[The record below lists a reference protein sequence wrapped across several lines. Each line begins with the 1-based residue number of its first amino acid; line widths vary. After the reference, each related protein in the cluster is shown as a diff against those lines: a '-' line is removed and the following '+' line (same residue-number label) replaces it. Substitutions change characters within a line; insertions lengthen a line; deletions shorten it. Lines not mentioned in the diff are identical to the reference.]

1 MKLEPKPTKASAT
14 RKRRRSVKAEKV
26 TPEEVCDDWSTNS
39 CLQLFIIVFSLQLE
53 DAASKGKTE
62 TEKTIATMFDILK
75 VNKKVRLENLVLN
88 RISFAQTVENL
99 FALSFLV
106 KDGRVLIMVHDDGS
120 HYVCMAFT

>member
-1 MKLEPKPTKASAT
+1 MIGQLTH
-14 RKRRRSVKAEKV
+14 VKYY
-26 TPEEVCDDWSTNS
+26 
-39 CLQLFIIVFSLQLE
+39 LQLFIIFFSLQLE

-75 VNKKVRLENLVLN
+75 VNKKVRLENLVFN

-120 HYVCMAFT
+120 HYVCMSFNTFLFFFNCRVFVFT